1 MAPVAGTAKQS
12 DPERRG
18 GHDTC
23 QDKAAE
29 QQELRRGPSTGMG
42 GGLATHLDPDCLP
55 HPAQLCPST
64 RHFPSEAKVI
74 PGGRD
79 CFSFSAFSLSVMTRV
94 YRYRL
99 QRTLNF
105 TLSLFFLILTAA
117 GLRKRSGGQ
126 QQAHSNSSL
135 SPQPGG

>member
-1 MAPVAGTAKQS
+1 MLQHKNPDLGWPWEVPVG
-12 DPERRG
+12 
-18 GHDTC
+18 
-23 QDKAAE
+23 
-29 QQELRRGPSTGMG
+29 
-42 GGLATHLDPDCLP
+42 
-55 HPAQLCPST
+55 
-64 RHFPSEAKVI
+64 I

-117 GLRKRSGGQ
+117 GLR
-126 QQAHSNSSL
+126 N
-135 SPQPGG
+135 